1 MIVKKNNRGY
11 SSNSKYVQGKG
22 FIDSLSS
29 SLRSIGSYVSQNK
42 DLIAKP
48 LLGAV
53 GNVAALGL
61 MEGSKAVIN
70 RYINKTNTKKGP
82 VSNITEPKLD
92 AKSNEILQSIINRTS
107 SEIPLTNIIGSGI
120 KQF

>member
-1 MIVKKNNRGY
+1 MIVKNNNRGY
-11 SSNSKYVQGKG
+11 SSHRKHVRGKG

-29 SLRSIGSYVSQNK
+29 SLRSIGSYVSQNR

-61 MEGSKAVIN
+61 MEGSKAIIN
-70 RYINKTNTKKGP
+70 RLANKNNMKRNQ
-82 VSNITEPKLD
+82 VSNSVEPQLD
-92 AKSNEILQSIINRTS
+92 AKSKEILQSIINKAS
-107 SEIPLTNIIGSGI
+107 SEIPVTNIIGSGI
-120 KQF
+120 KKF